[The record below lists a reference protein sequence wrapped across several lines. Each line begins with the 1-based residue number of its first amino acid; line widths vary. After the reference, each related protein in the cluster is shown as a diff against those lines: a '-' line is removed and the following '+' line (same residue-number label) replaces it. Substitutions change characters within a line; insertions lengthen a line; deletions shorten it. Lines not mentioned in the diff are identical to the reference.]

1 MNPNFLPIMENIR
14 QLPVQDQLE
23 LISEISRTLSRSYS
37 GSRFMTEK
45 TASEEYREWLD
56 KVIRMNPAETPAY
69 VLDKR
74 IKQERDA
81 WD

>member
-14 QLPVQDQLE
+14 QPPVPDQLE
-23 LISEISRTLSRSYS
+23 LIIEISRTLSRSYS
-37 GSRFMTEK
+37 GRRLRTEK

-56 KVIRMNPAETPAY
+56 KVIRMNPAETPAHI
-69 VLDKR
+69 LDKR
-74 IKQERDA
+74 MKQERDA